1 MHVMK
6 RYSVALVRERL
17 AEALNEVDRGV
28 PVIIERRG
36 VRYRV
41 TREPPQRQQTPRKS
55 VIEHTDQH
63 VAAGE
68 WSWEWA
74 PGGLQFAARAK
85 APRKRKS

>member
-1 MHVMK
+1 MYFMK

-36 VRYRV
+36 VRYRL
-41 TREPPQRQQTPRKS
+41 TREPPQKRQTARKS
-55 VIEHTDQH
+55 VIEHADQD

-74 PGGLQFAARAK
+74 PGGLQFAPRAK
-85 APRKRKS
+85 APRKRRS